1 MKNLEESI
9 SSSCEKE
16 HGENSSKEH
25 CDLWFGLVKNTILN
39 TGLVLRCGC
48 RLVKP
53 R

>member
-9 SSSCEKE
+9 FSSCEKE
-16 HGENSSKEH
+16 HGENS
-25 CDLWFGLVKNTILN
+25 LWFGLVKNTILN